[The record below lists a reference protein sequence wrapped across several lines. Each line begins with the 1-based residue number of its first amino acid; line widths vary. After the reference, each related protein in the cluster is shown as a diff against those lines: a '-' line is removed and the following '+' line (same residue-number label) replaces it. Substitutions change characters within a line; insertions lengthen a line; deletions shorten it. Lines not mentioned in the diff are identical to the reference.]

1 MENKLNGKSI
11 SDLFDSNGR
20 WNEEKLFFAATG
32 KMPSSRRY
40 YLIDPE
46 VAFEALAKAF
56 DVNMDDM
63 VVDDF
68 VHVARNHRKKQR
80 AYLFLTPN
88 LLACWN
94 NVFGGMELF
103 YINGNDA
110 ASFEKAERIM
120 LDSFRYGIGPGKLSM
135 FFQDVAGGFRVMD
148 HKVNMPNP
156 DLDLYFNESLKDADK
171 KITHALN
178 DYNSKGVVLLHGAKG
193 TGKTTYIRSLISRIN
208 KKFVIVPVDMIF
220 GLASPGLLPHF
231 LNLPYSILVLEDA
244 DQLIADRQGM
254 GNDFVTNIC
263 EFSDGLLSDCV
274 NLKFILSFS
283 TPIAQIDQSLVRH
296 GRLMAGYEFEALTSD
311 KCNHLL
317 KSLGKDIQVDKAIT
331 LAEVYQS
338 AMQGEEKKEKKR
350 IGFK

>member
-1 MENKLNGKSI
+1 MENKLSGKSI
-11 SDLFDSNGR
+11 TDLFDSNGR
-20 WNEEKLFFAATG
+20 WNEEKIFFTATG

-56 DVNMDDM
+56 EVNMDDM

-68 VHVARNHRKKQR
+68 VHVPRNHRKKQR

-193 TGKTTYIRSLISRIN
+193 TGKSTYMRSLISRIN

-231 LNLPYSILVLEDA
+231 LNMPDSILVLEDA

-296 GRLMAGYEFEALTSD
+296 GRLMASYEFEALTSD

-317 KSLGKDIQVDKAIT
+317 KSLGKDLEVDKAMT
-331 LAEVYQS
+331 LAEVYQR
-338 AMQGEEKKEKKR
+338 AMQGEAKNEKKR